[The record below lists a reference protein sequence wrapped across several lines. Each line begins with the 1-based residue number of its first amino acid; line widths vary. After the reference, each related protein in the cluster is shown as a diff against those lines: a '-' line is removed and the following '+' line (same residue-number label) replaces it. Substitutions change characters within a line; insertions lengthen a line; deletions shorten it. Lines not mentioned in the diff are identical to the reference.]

1 MDSAPEPI
9 LAARGIRKSFGG
21 VEVLHGVDLDA
32 SGGSVL
38 ALLGENGAGKST
50 LVKIASGVYTADAG
64 TIQVGGNSHANLT
77 SREARELGIAII
89 SQEFQDA
96 ATLSVAENISMG
108 SLPAARGFV
117 RWGEV
122 RRRATEILAVLE
134 VDIDP
139 DRIVGDL
146 RLGER
151 QIIEIARALSREAKV
166 LILDEPTAALSFHEA
181 EVLFDFVRRLRAD
194 GVAIVY
200 ITHRLDEVE
209 RISDRVQVLRDG
221 STALEAPTGEVDRQM
236 MVEAMIGRRA
246 SALGRPVP
254 VGNGEDDRP
263 VLQWTGAGSLDY
275 FDDVNLKVG
284 SHEVVALYG
293 KLGSG
298 ASEVAETAF
307 GLRAVD
313 RGTLRIG
320 EGDVEAPEHPIGAV
334 NTGIGYLPA
343 ERKTAGGFM
352 VRPVAEN
359 VAVASWQRLAK
370 YGFWIRKA
378 TEAEAYA
385 RWHEKLSIRSRNDPQ
400 QIMGTLSGGNQQK
413 VLLARWLENQSDVLV
428 LVEPTRGVDVGAR
441 EDIYGALR
449 ELATSGVGV
458 LVVTSD
464 YEEAFQVAD
473 RVYVMTKG
481 AIVAELQG
489 NEITTGALLE
499 LAGG

>member
-1 MDSAPEPI
+1 
-9 LAARGIRKSFGG
+9 
-21 VEVLHGVDLDA
+21 
-32 SGGSVL
+32 
-38 ALLGENGAGKST
+38 
-50 LVKIASGVYTADAG
+50 
-64 TIQVGGNSHANLT
+64 
-77 SREARELGIAII
+77 
-89 SQEFQDA
+89 
-96 ATLSVAENISMG
+96 VAENISMG
-108 SLPAARGFV
+108 SLPAVRGFV

-122 RRRATEILAVLE
+122 RRRAVEILEALE

-139 DRIVGDL
+139 DRTVGDL

-194 GVAIVY
+194 GVALVY

-221 STALEAPTGEVDRQM
+221 STALEAPTSEVDRRM

-246 SALGRPVP
+246 GALGRPEP

-263 VLQWTGAGSLDY
+263 VLQWTGAGSSDY
-275 FDDVNLKVG
+275 FDDVDLTVG
-284 SHEVVALYG
+284 SNEVVALYG

-298 ASEVAETAF
+298 AGEVAETAF

-313 RGTLRIG
+313 RGTLQIG
-320 EGDVEAPEHPIGAV
+320 EGDVDAPDHPIGAV

-378 TEAEAYA
+378 AEAEAYQ

-441 EDIYGALR
+441 EDIYEALR
-449 ELATSGVGV
+449 ELASSGVGV

-481 AIVAELQG
+481 AIVAELEG
-489 NEITTGALLE
+489 DEITTGALLE

>member
-1 MDSAPEPI
+1 MATSPEAI

-64 TIQVGGNSHANLT
+64 SILVGGDSYASLT

-108 SLPAARGFV
+108 SLPASRGFV

-122 RRRATEILAVLE
+122 RRRAVEILEALE

-151 QIIEIARALSREAKV
+151 QIIEIARALSREARV

-181 EVLFDFVRRLRAD
+181 EVLFSFVRRLRAD

-221 STALEAPTGEVDRQM
+221 STALEAPTGEVDRRM

-246 SALGRPVP
+246 SALGRPEP
-254 VGNGEDDRP
+254 VGNGDDRP

-275 FDDVNLKVG
+275 FDDVNLTVG
-284 SHEVVALYG
+284 SNEVVALYG

-313 RGTLRIG
+313 RGTLQIG

-378 TEAEAYA
+378 TEAEAYQ

-441 EDIYGALR
+441 EDIYEALR
-449 ELATSGVGV
+449 ELASSGVGV

-481 AIVAELQG
+481 AIVAELEG
-489 NEITTGALLE
+489 DEITTGALLE

>member
-1 MDSAPEPI
+1 MDSPPEPI

-21 VEVLHGVDLDA
+21 VEVLHGVDLVA

-64 TIQVGGNSHANLT
+64 TIRIGETDYAALT
-77 SREARELGIAII
+77 SREAQDLGIAII

-96 ATLSVAENISMG
+96 ATLSVAENVSLG
-108 SLPAARGFV
+108 NLPASGGFV
-117 RWGEV
+117 RWAEV
-122 RRRATEILAVLE
+122 RRRAEEILSALE

-151 QIIEIARALSREAKV
+151 QIIEIARALSREAKL

-181 EVLFDFVRRLRAD
+181 EILFDFVRRLRAD

-221 STALEAPTGEVDRQM
+221 STALEAPSDEVDRQV

-246 SALGRPVP
+246 TEMGRPEAI
-254 VGNGEDDRP
+254 GANGGEA
-263 VLQWTGAGSLDY
+263 VLRWENAGSADY
-275 FDDVNLKVG
+275 FDDVDLVVG
-284 SHEVVALYG
+284 PHEVVALYG

-298 ASEVAETAF
+298 ATEVAETAF

-313 RGTLRIG
+313 RGTLTTDKDDG
-320 EGDVEAPEHPIGAV
+320 APPDSPIGAV

-359 VAVASWQRLAK
+359 VAVASWHRLAK
-370 YGFWIRKA
+370 YGFWITKGR
-378 TEAEAYA
+378 EAESYR
-385 RWHEKLSIRSRNDPQ
+385 RWHDKLSIRSRNDPQ

-413 VLLARWLENQSDVLV
+413 VLLARWLECQSDVLV

-441 EDIYGALR
+441 EDIYRALR
-449 ELATSGVGV
+449 ELAGGGVGV

-464 YEEAFQVAD
+464 YEEAYQIAD

-481 AIVAELQG
+481 AIVAQLQG
-489 NEITTGALLE
+489 DEITTGSLLE

>member
-1 MDSAPEPI
+1 MATSPEAI

-64 TIQVGGNSHANLT
+64 SILVGGDSYASLT

-108 SLPAARGFV
+108 SLPASRGFV

-122 RRRATEILAVLE
+122 RRRAVEILEVLE

-166 LILDEPTAALSFHEA
+166 LILDEPTAALSFHAA
-181 EVLFDFVRRLRAD
+181 EVLFAFVRRLRAA

-221 STALEAPTGEVDRQM
+221 STALEAPTGEVDRRM

-246 SALGRPVP
+246 SALGRPEP
-254 VGNGEDDRP
+254 VGNGDDRP

-275 FDDVNLKVG
+275 FDDVNLTVG
-284 SHEVVALYG
+284 SNEVVALYG

-313 RGTLRIG
+313 RGTLQIG

-359 VAVASWQRLAK
+359 VAVASWHRLAK

-378 TEAEAYA
+378 TEAEAYN
-385 RWHEKLSIRSRNDPQ
+385 RWHDKLSIRSRNDPQ

-413 VLLARWLENQSDVLV
+413 VLLARWLENRSDVLV

-441 EDIYGALR
+441 EDIYEALR
-449 ELATSGVGV
+449 ELASNGVGV

-481 AIVAELQG
+481 AIVAELEG
-489 NEITTGALLE
+489 DEITTGALLE

>member
-1 MDSAPEPI
+1 MATPPEPI
-9 LAARGIRKSFGG
+9 LAALGIRKSFGG
-21 VEVLHGVDLDA
+21 VEVLHGVDLVA

-50 LVKIASGVYTADAG
+50 LVKIASGVYTADDG
-64 TIQVGGNSHANLT
+64 VIRVGGSEYSSLT
-77 SREARELGIAII
+77 SREARDLGIAII

-122 RRRATEILAVLE
+122 RRRAVEILSALE

-139 DRIVGDL
+139 DRVVGDL

-194 GVAIVY
+194 GVALVY

-221 STALEAPTGEVDRQM
+221 STALEAPTSEVDRRT

-246 SALGRPVP
+246 SELGRPEP
-254 VGNGEDDRP
+254 AGDGDDDAALLR
-263 VLQWTGAGSLDY
+263 WSDAGSLDY
-275 FDDVNLKVG
+275 FDDVNLTVG
-284 SHEVVALYG
+284 PHEVVALYG

-320 EGDVEAPEHPIGAV
+320 KGDVDTPESPIGAV

-359 VAVASWQRLAK
+359 VAVASWQRLAS

-378 TEAEAYA
+378 TEAEAYR
-385 RWHEKLSIRSRNDPQ
+385 RWHDKLSIRSRNDPR

-449 ELATSGVGV
+449 ELAAGGVGV

-481 AIVAELQG
+481 AIVAELKG
-489 NEITTGALLE
+489 DEITTGALLE

>member
-1 MDSAPEPI
+1 MATPSEPI

-50 LVKIASGVYTADAG
+50 LVKISSGVYTADSG
-64 TIQVGGNSHANLT
+64 TIRIGGHAYETLT

-108 SLPAARGFV
+108 SLPSTRGFI

-122 RRRATEILAVLE
+122 RRRATEILSALE

-181 EVLFDFVRRLRAD
+181 EILFDFVRRLRAD

-221 STALEAPTGEVDRQM
+221 STALEAPTSEVDRRM

-246 SALGRPVP
+246 SALGRPEP
-254 VGNGEDDRP
+254 VSNGEDDAP
-263 VLQWTGAGSLDY
+263 VLQWSGAGALDY
-275 FDDVNLKVG
+275 FDDVNLEVG
-284 SHEVVALYG
+284 AHEVVALYG

-307 GLRAVD
+307 GLRSID
-313 RGTLRIG
+313 RGALQIG
-320 EGDVEAPEHPIGAV
+320 AGDVDAPESPIGAV

-378 TEAEAYA
+378 TEAEAYR
-385 RWHEKLSIRSRNDPQ
+385 RWHGRLSIRSRNDPQ

-449 ELATSGVGV
+449 DLASSGVGV

-489 NEITTGALLE
+489 DEITTGSLLE